1 MKLLSSKP
9 ATLVLTSALALLLL
23 PSCTTEGPITKAVSS
38 RSSASKIEAD
48 SRAALQQLYAKNS
61 KARELGSKARGS
73 LVFPNITRAGLV
85 VGGQSGQGAL
95 FLPDGKVTYYQTTGL
110 SYGLQAGVQKSGY
123 ALFLMDDNALR
134 QLYQSGGWEVGSAP
148 TLTVV
153 DEGVAASL
161 TTTTIKSGTYAFFF
175 NQRGLMAGLG
185 LQGTKITRIE
195 PGP

>member
-1 MKLLSSKP
+1 MKLLSSTP

-61 KARELGSKARGS
+61 KARELGAKARGS

-110 SYGLQAGVQKSGY
+110 SYGLQAG
-123 ALFLMDDNALR
+123 
-134 QLYQSGGWEVGSAP
+134 
-148 TLTVV
+148 
-153 DEGVAASL
+153 
-161 TTTTIKSGTYAFFF
+161 
-175 NQRGLMAGLG
+175 
-185 LQGTKITRIE
+185 
-195 PGP
+195 